1 MRGSEWRKWD
11 LHVHTPASGMA
22 NQYNGDWDQFV
33 INLYRRAIEE
43 DIAVIG
49 LTDYFTI
56 EGYKKLKR
64 DYLDNDHKLSTL
76 FTPSEVSQI
85 KSIRIFPNIEFRL
98 DQIIDG
104 NRINYH
110 IIFSDELEIED
121 IEENFLHEIELTYGF
136 F

>member
-22 NQYNGDWDQFV
+22 NQFNGDWDQFV
-33 INLYRRAIEE
+33 TTLYRRALEE

-64 DYLDNDHKLSTL
+64 DYLDNEHKLSSL
-76 FTPSEVSQI
+76 FTPSEASQI
-85 KSIRIFPNIEFRL
+85 KSIRIFPNK
-98 DQIIDG
+98 
-104 NRINYH
+104 
-110 IIFSDELEIED
+110 
-121 IEENFLHEIELTYGF
+121 
-136 F
+136 

>member
-33 INLYRRAIEE
+33 INLYRRALEE

-56 EGYKKLKR
+56 EGYKK
-64 DYLDNDHKLSTL
+64 
-76 FTPSEVSQI
+76 
-85 KSIRIFPNIEFRL
+85 
-98 DQIIDG
+98 
-104 NRINYH
+104 
-110 IIFSDELEIED
+110 
-121 IEENFLHEIELTYGF
+121 
-136 F
+136 